1 MSVRSDPPARLRAML
16 APAILPA
23 YASSAARVLRRR
35 VLGARRFPGDGPAI
49 WRSVVDACWTGAYLA
64 ASAGHFR
71 QFWTRDLAFSS
82 RAMVSLGFSDRLEAS
97 LAWALDAWARTGRVT
112 TTIFGGRRAADVF
125 APGCDSLPLLLRALE
140 AGACERL
147 VDRHGHWLGREVE
160 RYAREVIDPRTWLVR
175 ADRRFSSHRDTV
187 PSGSNC
193 YANTMLAVMDGVLRR
208 TGWFASPVAQSAGER
223 LVDHFWQGDHFSDQ
237 PDADIATGDANVFPF
252 WLGAVPD
259 SLGLDRALAAL
270 DGAGLTRPLPLRY
283 AFRRN
288 RHAEDPVQRLFV
300 PDYQGTSIW
309 SSLGAIY
316 LQIQARVD
324 PGAARAGL
332 AAYARLSERDGTLRE
347 VYTETLEPYRGR
359 LGIFLAD
366 EGMLWAAIL
375 LETDLVLGNPAASGT
390 RTLPGNGAGVPHR
403 APLPV

>member
-288 RHAEDPVQRLFV
+288 RHAEDPVQRLPV
-300 PDYQGTSIW
+300 RQEVEMAVISVQPRENPP
-309 SSLGAIY
+309 LGGNV
-316 LQIQARVD
+316 LRVSRQAL
-324 PGAARAGL
+324 GG
-332 AAYARLSERDGTLRE
+332 
-347 VYTETLEPYRGR
+347 RGINR
-359 LGIFLAD
+359 R
-366 EGMLWAAIL
+366 
-375 LETDLVLGNPAASGT
+375 PAAPLKRQRGGEH
-390 RTLPGNGAGVPHR
+390 RGVVPPLERPLAGR
-403 APLPV
+403 DLRGEAPFRGE